1 MSLLARSR
9 SDWPFSAGRVS
20 RERFY
25 YGWVIA
31 ALSTLGVLMSIP
43 GQTMGM
49 AVFAD
54 EFITAF
60 GLGRTEL
67 STAYLIGTMTSAFF
81 LPRAG
86 RWFDRFGARLLIVS
100 ASLALALTLVFIAS
114 VDRMAAWLSPL
125 IGFAAPTLCFAFM
138 LFGYFG
144 IRFAGQ
150 GVLTSSSRNVL
161 LVWFERRRGLVSGIS
176 GVFVSL
182 GFAIAPLLLALLIDA
197 FGWRGALL
205 LLALV
210 VGPLFALVALF
221 FVRDKPAVCGLKV
234 DGGDVDATEPTAAE
248 PMSRQAD
255 LADARRDPVF
265 WVYSLSLAMHALF
278 GTAVTFHIVA
288 VFAEAGRGREEAF
301 AYFLPS
307 AIVSV
312 AVNLSASALSD
323 RSRLKPLLLVMLTAF
338 LAGSWGL
345 ANLDTRWGYWLLVAG
360 FGSGGGLWGVLANL
374 TFVRQFGARNLGAIS
389 GLNTSVTV
397 LASALGP
404 LLFSLANDWLGS
416 FRSAALI
423 CMVALVL
430 LFVAAASVRQPH
442 DQLPGRSA

>member
-9 SDWPFSAGRVS
+9 SDWPYSAGRLS
-20 RERFY
+20 REHFY

-31 ALSTLGVLMSIP
+31 PLSALGVLMSIP

-54 EFITAF
+54 EFIAAF

-67 STAYLIGTMTSAFF
+67 STAYLVGTMTSAFF

-86 RWFDRFGARLLIVS
+86 RWFDRFGGRLLIVGS
-100 ASLALALTLVFIAS
+100 SFVLALTLVFIAS
-114 VDRMAAWLSPL
+114 VDRIANAMSAVLGLSVPV
-125 IGFAAPTLCFAFM
+125 LCFVLM
-138 LFGYFG
+138 LLGYFG
-144 IRFAGQ
+144 VRFAGQ

-161 LVWFERRRGLVSGIS
+161 LVWFERRRGLVSGVN
-176 GVFVSL
+176 GVFISL
-182 GFAIAPLLLALLIDA
+182 GFAIAPLLLAMLIDA
-197 FGWRGALL
+197 VGWRSALL
-205 LLALV
+205 VLALIVGPVFGLLALI
-210 VGPLFALVALF
+210 G
-221 FVRDKPAVCGLKV
+221 VRDTPAACGLKI
-234 DGGDVDATEPTAAE
+234 DGGQATENDGAAVAE
-248 PMSRQAD
+248 PSRQAD
-255 LADARRDPVF
+255 LKEARKDPVF

-312 AVNLSASALSD
+312 AVNLTASALSD
-323 RSRLKPLLLVMLTAF
+323 RSRLKPLLIVMLASF

-345 ANLDTRWGYWLLVAG
+345 ASLETTWGYWLLVAG

-374 TFVRQFGARNLGAIS
+374 TFVRQFGARHLGAIS

-404 LLFSLANDWLGS
+404 LLFSLANDGLGS

-423 CMVALVL
+423 CMVALVAL
-430 LFVAAASVRQPH
+430 LALAFVVPQPH
-442 DQLPGRSA
+442 DRRPTG